1 MTSII
6 LKVLRMDAVYWEPGT
21 AADNG
26 RLIFKPPV
34 AIKVFWAD
42 GTVEVVTP
50 DKTTALAKAEIMT
63 SIDTIVGG
71 YIALGPLDSVEHPTD
86 PLRNKD
92 TFRIIA
98 TAKQPPIR
106 EGKPVLRRA
115 WI

>member
-6 LKVLRMDAVYWEPGT
+6 LKVLRMDAVYWEPGAT
-21 AADNG
+21 GDNG
-26 RLIFKPPV
+26 RLVFKPPV
-34 AIKVFWAD
+34 ALKVFWTE
-42 GTVEVVTP
+42 GTVEVSTP
-50 DKTTALAKAEIMT
+50 DKTAALAKAEIMT
-63 SIDTIVGG
+63 SIDTAVGG
-71 YIALGPLDSVEHPTD
+71 YIALGLLDSVDHPTD

-106 EGKPVLRRA
+106 AGKPILRRA